1 LKDTIMCPSSLARPE
16 DQVSDHARPDGTGA
30 ARVLGVDRSLTGRR
44 WLERPVDQRAVQT
57 LVQRWELSELTAR
70 VLAGRGI
77 GTDEVSSFLTPTL
90 RDLLPDP
97 GRFLDMEA
105 GAERLA
111 GAIMQGECIGIFG
124 DYDVDGATSSA
135 LLTRFVRSVGGR
147 AAVHIPDRI
156 KEGYGPNTPAILGLK
171 DEQGA
176 SVVVTVDCGTLAF
189 EPLAAARDAG
199 IDVVVVDH
207 HTAEADLPIAQ
218 AVINPNR
225 LDETAGHGQLAAVGV
240 TFLLVVA
247 INRVLRGAGWYQS
260 RPEPDLL
267 QWLDLVALGTVCD
280 VVPLVGINRALVTQ
294 GLKVMAGRRNPG
306 LRALADVA
314 GVDEAPTAYHL
325 GFVMGPRVNAGGRV
339 GEADLGY
346 RLMTTE
352 HEDEAWHLA
361 RRLDSFN
368 RDRQA
373 IEAGVLEGALGQ
385 VEDAGGGSANAMG
398 AVAVAH
404 GDGWHPGVIG
414 IVASRLKERYN
425 RPACVIAFGN
435 DAGGRDLGVGSGRSV
450 KGVDLGAAIIAARQA
465 GLIVKGGGHAMAAGF
480 TVERERLAEFREF
493 LDGRIA
499 QNVAESGILPTF
511 YLDGALRPDAAT
523 PDLVEEI
530 AQLGPFGAG
539 NPEPRFVMPHARL
552 TYADRVGENH
562 VKCAVAK
569 DARGTIEGIAF
580 RALDSD
586 LGPALLNHD
595 GRLLHL
601 AGRLRFNTWNGR
613 TTVQFQIEDAV
624 PAA

>member
-1 LKDTIMCPSSLARPE
+1 MCPSSPAGSDTRLADQPQQDRP
-16 DQVSDHARPDGTGA
+16 GT
-30 ARVLGVDRSLTGRR
+30 ARVLGVNRSLTGRR
-44 WLERPVDQRAVQT
+44 WLERPVDPRAVQT

-70 VLAGRGI
+70 VLAGRGV
-77 GTDEVSSFLTPTL
+77 GLEDVPGFLAPTL

-97 GRFLDMEA
+97 GKFLDMGS

-111 GAIMQGECIGIFG
+111 SAIMQGECIGIFG

-135 LLTRFVRSVGGR
+135 VLCRFVRAVGGR
-147 AAVHIPDRI
+147 TAVHIPDRI
-156 KEGYGPNTPAILGLK
+156 KEGYGPNTAAILGLK
-171 DEQGA
+171 DNHGA

-189 EPLAAARDAG
+189 EPLAAAREAG

-207 HTAEADLPIAQ
+207 HTAEADLPMAQ

-240 TFLLVVA
+240 TFLLIVA
-247 INRVLRGAGWYQS
+247 INRVLREAGWYGS
-260 RPEPDLL
+260 RPQPDLL

-280 VVPLVGINRALVTQ
+280 VVPLTGINRALVTQ
-294 GLKVMAGRRNPG
+294 GMKVMAGRQNLG

-339 GEADLGY
+339 GESDLGY

-361 RRLDSFN
+361 RRLDAFN
-368 RDRQA
+368 RERQA
-373 IEAGVLEGALGQ
+373 IEAGVLEGAMSQL
-385 VEDAGGGSANAMG
+385 EDAGGGSPNAMG
-398 AVAVAH
+398 AVALAH
-404 GDGWHPGVIG
+404 GNGWHPGVIG

-425 RPACVIAFGN
+425 RPSCVIAFG
-435 DAGGRDLGVGSGRSV
+435 DEDDGALGVGSGRSV

-480 TVERERLAEFREF
+480 TVARDRLAAFREF
-493 LDGRIA
+493 LDAR
-499 QNVAESGILPTF
+499 VAAHVEESGIVPTL

-523 PDLVEEI
+523 AELVEEI

-569 DARGTIEGIAF
+569 DTRGAIEGIAF

-586 LGPALLNHD
+586 LGPTLLNHD
-595 GRLLHL
+595 GRLMHL
-601 AGRLRFNTWNGR
+601 AGRLRFNKWNGR
-613 TTVQFQIEDAV
+613 TTVQFQIEDAH
-624 PAA
+624 PAD

>member
-1 LKDTIMCPSSLARPE
+1 MCPNSLAGP
-16 DQVSDHARPDGTGA
+16 DTGTADHPRHGGA
-30 ARVLGVDRSLTGRR
+30 ETARVLGVARSLTGRQ
-44 WLERPVDQRAVQT
+44 WLERPVDPRTVQT

-77 GTDEVSSFLTPTL
+77 DVDDVPGFLAPTL

-97 GRFLDMEA
+97 HRFLDMGQ

-111 GAIMQGECIGIFG
+111 GAIMQNECIGIFG

-135 LLTRFVRSVGGR
+135 LLSRFVRAVGGR
-147 AAVHIPDRI
+147 TAVHIPDRI
-156 KEGYGPNTPAILGLK
+156 KEGYGPNTAAILGLK
-171 DEQGA
+171 DNHGA

-207 HTAEADLPIAQ
+207 HTAEADLPKAE

-225 LDETAGHGQLAAVGV
+225 LDETAGYGQLAAVGV

-247 INRVLRGAGWYQS
+247 INRVLRGAGWYTS

-267 QWLDLVALGTVCD
+267 QWLDMVALGTVCD
-280 VVPLVGINRALVTQ
+280 VVPLTGINRALVTQ
-294 GLKVMAGRRNPG
+294 GMKVMAGRRNLG

-339 GEADLGY
+339 GESDLGY

-361 RRLDSFN
+361 RKLDAFN
-368 RDRQA
+368 RDRQT
-373 IEAGVLEGALGQ
+373 IEGAVLQGAMAQ
-385 VEDAGGGSANAMG
+385 LEDAGGGSANAMG
-398 AVAVAH
+398 SVALAH

-425 RPACVIAFGN
+425 RPACVVAFN
-435 DAGGRDLGVGSGRSV
+435 GGDGDLGVGSGRSV

-480 TVERERLAEFREF
+480 TVARDRLAAFRAF
-493 LDGRIA
+493 LDDRVA
-499 QNVAESGILPTF
+499 AHVAEGGILPTL
-511 YLDGALRPDAAT
+511 YLDGGLRPDGAT
-523 PDLVEEI
+523 EALVEEI
-530 AQLGPFGAG
+530 ALLGPFGAG
-539 NPEPRFVMPHARL
+539 NPEPRFVMPHVRL

-562 VKCAVAK
+562 VKCSVAK
-569 DARGTIEGIAF
+569 DARGTLEGIAF

-595 GRLLHL
+595 GRLMHL
-601 AGRLRFNTWNGR
+601 AGRLRFNNWNGR
-613 TTVQFQIEDAV
+613 TTVQFQIEDAQ
-624 PAA
+624 PAGG

>member
-1 LKDTIMCPSSLARPE
+1 MCPSSLA
-16 DQVSDHARPDGTGA
+16 DPDSLA
-30 ARVLGVDRSLTGRR
+30 AATPRQENTESVQVLGVERSLTGRR
-44 WLERPVDQRAVQT
+44 WLERPVDNRAVQS
-57 LVQRWELSELTAR
+57 LVQRWDLSELTAR
-70 VLAGRGI
+70 VMAGRGVDI
-77 GTDEVSSFLTPTL
+77 EDVPGFLAPTL

-97 GRFLDMEA
+97 DRFLDMGA

-135 LLTRFVRSVGGR
+135 LLARFVRAVGGR

-156 KEGYGPNTPAILGLK
+156 KEGYGPNTAAILGLK
-171 DEQGA
+171 DREGA

-199 IDVVVVDH
+199 IDVVVIDH
-207 HTAEADLPIAQ
+207 HTAEAELPKAQ

-240 TFLLVVA
+240 TFLMVVA
-247 INRVLRGAGWYQS
+247 INRVLREAGWYKN
-260 RPEPDLL
+260 RPTPDLL

-294 GLKVMAGRRNPG
+294 GLKVMAARRNPG
-306 LRALADVA
+306 LKALADVG
-314 GVDEAPTAYHL
+314 GVDEMPTAYHL

-339 GEADLGY
+339 GESDLGY

-352 HEDEAWHLA
+352 HQDEAWHLA
-361 RRLDSFN
+361 RRLDGFN
-368 RDRQA
+368 RERQA
-373 IEAGVLEGALGQ
+373 IEAGVLEGAISQL
-385 VEDAGGGSANAMG
+385 EDLGGGSPNAMG
-398 AVAVAH
+398 AVALAH
-404 GDGWHPGVIG
+404 GEGWHPGVIG

-425 RPACVIAFGN
+425 RPACVVAFGGE
-435 DAGGRDLGVGSGRSV
+435 GGENLGVGSGRSI

-480 TVERERLAEFREF
+480 TVAREKLAAFREF
-493 LDGRIA
+493 LDERISVS
-499 QNVAESGILPTF
+499 VAAGGISPTL

-523 PDLVEEI
+523 PELIEEI

-552 TYADRVGENH
+552 SYADRVGENH
-562 VKCAVAK
+562 VKCSVVK
-569 DARGTIEGIAF
+569 DGKGTISGIAF

-586 LGPALLNHD
+586 LGSALLNHD
-595 GRLLHL
+595 GRAIHL
-601 AGRLRFNTWNGR
+601 AGRLRFNSWNGR
-613 TTVQFQIEDAV
+613 TTVQFQIEDAQ

>member
-1 LKDTIMCPSSLARPE
+1 MSPSPLVRPE
-16 DQVSDHARPDGTGA
+16 DGHQDHPRADGTRS
-30 ARVLGVDRSLTGRR
+30 ARVLGVDRSLTGRH
-44 WLERPVDQRAVQT
+44 WLERPADQRVVQT
-57 LVQRWELSELTAR
+57 FVQRWELSELTAR
-70 VLAGRGI
+70 VLAARGI
-77 GTDEVSSFLTPTL
+77 GLDDVPAFLAPTL

-97 GRFLDMEA
+97 DGFLDMGP

-135 LLTRFVRSVGGR
+135 LLSRFVRAVGGR
-147 AAVHIPDRI
+147 TAVHIPDRI
-156 KEGYGPNTPAILGLK
+156 KEGYGPNTPAILGLR
-171 DEQGA
+171 ENQGA

-189 EPLAAARDAG
+189 EPLSAARDAG

-207 HTAEADLPIAQ
+207 HTAEADLPLAQ

-247 INRVLRGAGWYQS
+247 INKVLREAGWYDS
-260 RPEPDLL
+260 RPQPDLL

-280 VVPLVGINRALVTQ
+280 VVPLIGINRALVTQ
-294 GLKVMAGRRNPG
+294 GLKVMSGRKNLG

-314 GVDEAPTAYHL
+314 GVDEALTAYHL

-361 RRLDSFN
+361 RRLDGFN
-368 RDRQA
+368 RERQA
-373 IEAGVLEGALGQ
+373 IEADVLTGAMDQL
-385 VEDAGGGSANAMG
+385 EDAGGGSPNAMG
-398 AVAVAH
+398 AVALAH

-414 IVASRLKERYN
+414 IVASRLRERYN
-425 RPACVIAFGN
+425 RPACVVAFGGAA
-435 DAGGRDLGVGSGRSV
+435 DGDGEFGVGSGRSV

-480 TVERERLAEFREF
+480 TVAREKLKDFQAF
-493 LDGRIA
+493 LDERVA
-499 QNVAESGILPTF
+499 ANVAESGIQPTL

-523 PDLVEEI
+523 EDLIEELS
-530 AQLGPFGAG
+530 QLGPFGAG
-539 NPEPRFVMPHARL
+539 NPEPRFVMPHVRL
-552 TYADRVGENH
+552 TFADRVGENH

-569 DARGTIEGIAF
+569 DGRGVVEGIAF

-586 LGPALLNHD
+586 LGPAILNHD
-595 GRLLHL
+595 GRLMHL
-601 AGRLRFNTWNGR
+601 AGRLRFNRWNGR
-613 TTVQFQIEDAV
+613 TTVQFQIEDAF
-624 PAA
+624 PAG